1 MRKFFQNIKSA
12 SKARALLYEQKFYD
26 CIEVCNSQIESTPND
41 FYSFYYRGQCKTHLK
56 LYDEALKDFEIALIN
71 ADKNA
76 FPKLMSEK
84 KHEIGV
90 RMANIYRRQR
100 KTKEALEQLEKL
112 IKDHPNLSGGY
123 TEKAGILAD
132 LGQHD
137 LALENINLAIKLSPK
152 DKKLIDFRAE
162 LINFLTS

>member
-1 MRKFFQNIKSA
+1 
-12 SKARALLYEQKFYD
+12 
-26 CIEVCNSQIESTPND
+26 
-41 FYSFYYRGQCKTHLK
+41 
-56 LYDEALKDFEIALIN
+56 
-71 ADKNA
+71 
-76 FPKLMSEK
+76 MSEE

-90 RMANIYRRQR
+90 RMANIYRRQW